1 LHDAL
6 PICFGSIATPE
17 APVATNT
24 QASLVEVSPS
34 TVMRLKETLVSCC
47 IHCSSR
53 GCGISASVAINASM
67 VAIFGS
73 IMPAPFDI
81 PVMVIVRPLT
91 CTCSQASLG
100 WVSVVIIPS
109 AACCQP
115 STLSL
120 GTAAGIPLAKGA
132 NSNTSEITPV
142 EKGNTSCTAQPVV
155 SATNLQVA
163 TARCKPSAPV
173 PALAMPVLTNKYFGV
188 PCCKCCL
195 ANVTGAAQ
203 KRFWVNTAA
212 TELPCS

>member
-1 LHDAL
+1 
-6 PICFGSIATPE
+6 
-17 APVATNT
+17 
-24 QASLVEVSPS
+24 
-34 TVMRLKETLVSCC
+34 
-47 IHCSSR
+47 
-53 GCGISASVAINASM
+53 
-67 VAIFGS
+67 AIFGS

-142 EKGNTSCTAQPVV
+142 EKGNTSRTDQPVA

-163 TARCKPSAPV
+163 TARSKPSAPV
-173 PALAMPVLTNKYFGV
+173 PALAMRAVTNKYIGV
-188 PCCKCCL
+188 PCCEGTQDS
-195 ANVTGAAQ
+195 VTDAA
-203 KRFWVNTAA
+203 
-212 TELPCS
+212 